1 MDEILNYVK
10 KEMEKSIEEEI
21 TDERDLRISKQVF
34 DKMIEQ
40 FQSVHDIFSKGLPED
55 YNNLNNDEKVKE
67 LCKMYY
73 MLGAGRNISV
83 LYSVLKIDERMH
95 LI

>member
-40 FQSVHDIFSKGLPED
+40 FQ
-55 YNNLNNDEKVKE
+55 
-67 LCKMYY
+67 
-73 MLGAGRNISV
+73 
-83 LYSVLKIDERMH
+83 
-95 LI
+95 